1 MKMLMQ
7 IHFLP
12 GDESNGLTLT
22 LTGSATAIMML
33 RESRDERVEAIGPT
47 VKPAGNARRDSMTI
61 YAHDRVL
68 PGALGRQV
76 LDSTTDR
83 ADRAT
88 EASLRPLSFARLPRD
103 PNFLLFLQLS
113 WSPQGRATG
122 EV

>member
-1 MKMLMQ
+1 
-7 IHFLP
+7 
-12 GDESNGLTLT
+12 
-22 LTGSATAIMML
+22 MML

-68 PGALGRQV
+68 PGALEV

-88 EASLRPLSFARLPRD
+88 GGQDS
-103 PNFLLFLQLS
+103 
-113 WSPQGRATG
+113 
-122 EV
+122 